1 MFRSRNSP
9 PAVLLRESYR
19 EGKKVRKR
27 TLANLSKLPS
37 EVVDNMQLVL
47 KGSRA
52 VNKEKLPD
60 MCEINR
66 SLPHGHVV
74 AVLGTINQ
82 LKLPQLI
89 AQKKTRQRDLVI
101 AMIVSRI
108 INPGSKLSTVRG
120 IRAETTNS
128 SLGKVLGL
136 ENTDKNEYYQ
146 AAYWLLSRQI
156 DIENQLASKHLE
168 DGSLILYDLTSTYVE
183 GTECPLATYGYSR
196 DKKKG
201 KMQIVFGILTDKK
214 GCPIAVEVFE
224 GNKKDCQTLSEQI
237 EKVRVR
243 FGISKVIWVGDRGT
257 ITDANI
263 VDELKG
269 AVGLGPVQK

>member
-1 MFRSRNSP
+1 MYIERVPNRNSP

-27 TLANLSKLPS
+27 TLANLSKLPN

-47 KGSRA
+47 KGSTV

-60 MCEINR
+60 MCEVDR
-66 SLPHGHVV
+66 SLPHGHVA

-120 IRAETTNS
+120 IRTETT
-128 SLGKVLGL
+128 LFKL
-136 ENTDKNEYYQ
+136 
-146 AAYWLLSRQI
+146 R
-156 DIENQLASKHLE
+156 
-168 DGSLILYDLTSTYVE
+168 
-183 GTECPLATYGYSR
+183 
-196 DKKKG
+196 
-201 KMQIVFGILTDKK
+201 
-214 GCPIAVEVFE
+214 
-224 GNKKDCQTLSEQI
+224 
-237 EKVRVR
+237 
-243 FGISKVIWVGDRGT
+243 
-257 ITDANI
+257 
-263 VDELKG
+263 
-269 AVGLGPVQK
+269 

>member
-1 MFRSRNSP
+1 MTHFWYNVVIYIERVSNRNSP
-9 PAVLLRESYR
+9 LAVLLRESYR

-37 EVVDNMQLVL
+37 QVVDNMQLVL
-47 KGSRA
+47 KGSCA

-60 MCEINR
+60 MCEVNR

-120 IRAETTNS
+120 IRTETTNS

-146 AAYWLLSRQI
+146 ALDWLLSRQI

-183 GTECPLATYGYSR
+183 GTECPLATYGSSR

-214 GCPIAVEVFE
+214 G
-224 GNKKDCQTLSEQI
+224 S
-237 EKVRVR
+237 
-243 FGISKVIWVGDRGT
+243 DR
-257 ITDANI
+257 
-263 VDELKG
+263 
-269 AVGLGPVQK
+269 

>member
-1 MFRSRNSP
+1 M
-9 PAVLLRESYR
+9 
-19 EGKKVRKR
+19 
-27 TLANLSKLPS
+27 
-37 EVVDNMQLVL
+37 D
-47 KGSRA
+47 
-52 VNKEKLPD
+52 
-60 MCEINR
+60 
-66 SLPHGHVV
+66 
-74 AVLGTINQ
+74 
-82 LKLPQLI
+82 
-89 AQKKTRQRDLVI
+89 
-101 AMIVSRI
+101 
-108 INPGSKLSTVRG
+108 
-120 IRAETTNS
+120 
-128 SLGKVLGL
+128 L

-146 AAYWLLSRQI
+146 ALDWLLSRQI

-237 EKVRVR
+237 EKVRTR

-269 AVGLGPVQK
+269 AVGLEWITALTKPQSSEISRSREHSIRII